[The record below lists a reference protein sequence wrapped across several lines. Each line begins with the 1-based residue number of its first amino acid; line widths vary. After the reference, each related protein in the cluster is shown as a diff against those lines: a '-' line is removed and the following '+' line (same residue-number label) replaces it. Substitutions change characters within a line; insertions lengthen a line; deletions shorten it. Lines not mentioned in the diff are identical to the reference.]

1 MKKLIIFQILVI
13 VVLVVATAYSFLS
26 CINYKSRISALNEQI
41 EQINNDYLLYK
52 SANKELENKINQL
65 EAEKP
70 KNPIEIREQKCISK
84 DYSTAGMNHCS
95 YVATQEWSQEIDK
108 NISLLKSN
116 ITGEQYKLLTD
127 SQKKWQQYE
136 QSQRAFLDATIG
148 TKIGSIYTNILA
160 GMKNE
165 IVKRRAEDLFEIY
178 DYYTDYS
185 ISTFFNNK

>member
-1 MKKLIIFQILVI
+1 MKKLIIFQIIVI
-13 VVLVVATAYSFLS
+13 VILVVATTYSFIS
-26 CINYKSRISALNEQI
+26 CLNYKSRISVLNKQI

-84 DYSTAGMNHCS
+84 DYSTAGMNNCV
-95 YVATQEWSQEIDK
+95 YLATNEWYQEIDK

-116 ITGEQYKLLTD
+116 VTIEQYKLLAD

-136 QSQRAFLDATIG
+136 QSQRTFLDATIG
-148 TKIGSIYTNILA
+148 TKAGSIYTNILA
-160 GMKNE
+160 GIKNE

>member
-1 MKKLIIFQILVI
+1 MKKLIIFQIFIILILAFTTVYGFI
-13 VVLVVATAYSFLS
+13 CCS
-26 CINYKSRISALNEQI
+26 NYKSKIRVLNKQV
-41 EQINNDYLLYK
+41 EQINNDYYLYK

-84 DYSTAGMNHCS
+84 DYSTAGMNNCV
-95 YVATQEWSQEIDK
+95 YLATNEWYQEIDK

-116 ITGEQYKLLTD
+116 VTIEQYKLLAD

-136 QSQRAFLDATIG
+136 QSQRTFLDATIG
-148 TKIGSIYTNILA
+148 TKAGSIYTNILA
-160 GMKNE
+160 GIKNE